1 MSDVGSAPV
10 RKAKRPRRGSTKYG
24 LLFVAALVPSIL
36 FSAYGST
43 VVNFN
48 YDRDVGGH
56 VVNAYEVNTPE
67 AMIAELNLTVAGMR
81 RLGLTEGMYSAFFP
95 WERTPDRSMGF
106 QYQFLDQLIN
116 RTEAVILWR
125 TLAYN
130 GNSTPET
137 LGDVYEQKMDNLR
150 TFMTEGC
157 SDGSISVCTDWIARD
172 VYFLHVATPYYFA
185 GLFYT
190 VSTFTVTMS
199 IAVFLYVRLAEHGIR
214 KDRTGGLA
222 RVFGMETTIIR
233 RYIIAPLYALGFLA
247 MALPFVLP
255 AIA

>member
-1 MSDVGSAPV
+1 MSDVENKPGSN
-10 RKAKRPRRGSTKYG
+10 AKRSRRGSTKYG

-36 FSAYGST
+36 FSTYGST
-43 VVNFN
+43 VVDFN
-48 YDRDVGGH
+48 YDREVGGH
-56 VVNAYEVNTPE
+56 VLNAYEVNTPE
-67 AMIAELNLTVAGMR
+67 AMIAELNLTVSGMR

-125 TLAYN
+125 TLAYS

-150 TFMTEGC
+150 SFMTEGC
-157 SDGSISVCTDWIARD
+157 GEASVCTDWIARD

-190 VSTFTVTMS
+190 GSTYTVIMS
-199 IAVFLYVRLAEHGIR
+199 IVLFIYVRAAEHGIR
-214 KDRTGGLA
+214 KDRTGGVA

-233 RYIIAPLYALGFLA
+233 RYIIMPLYALGFLA